1 MTFSHITTF
10 WKLEKEEQKYMEL
23 KPCPF
28 CGAQLEKVHNHYIS
42 IEGKE
47 VDYDYY
53 SHPFNGCLLEDRFE
67 GVHILRECDIE
78 KWNERVCL

>member
-1 MTFSHITTF
+1 MTFSLLMI
-10 WKLEKEEQKYMEL
+10 WQKLANEESKYMEL

-28 CGAQLEKVHNHYIS
+28 CGAHLEKRHNHYIT
-42 IEGKE
+42 IDGTT

-53 SHPFNGCLLEDRFE
+53 SHPFNGCVLEKRLNEMGILFE
-67 GVHILRECDIE
+67 KDIQ

>member
-10 WKLEKEEQKYMEL
+10 CIFVKKKEKYMEL

-28 CGAQLEKVHNHYIS
+28 CGAQLEKIHNHYIS
-42 IEGKE
+42 ICGTT

-53 SHPFNGCLLEDRFE
+53 SHPLNGCLLEDRFD
-67 GVHILRECDIE
+67 GAYILRECDIE

>member
-1 MTFSHITTF
+1 
-10 WKLEKEEQKYMEL
+10 MEL

-28 CGAQLEKVHNHYIS
+28 CGAQLEKRHNHYTAID
-42 IEGKE
+42 GTT

-53 SHPFNGCLLEDRFE
+53 SHPFNGCILEERLNEMGILLES
-67 GVHILRECDIE
+67 DIE

>member
-1 MTFSHITTF
+1 
-10 WKLEKEEQKYMEL
+10 MEL

-42 IEGKE
+42 IEGTT

-53 SHPFNGCLLEDRFE
+53 SHPLNGCILEDRICE
-67 GVHILRECDIE
+67 MGCLYDEDDIE
-78 KWNERVCL
+78 KWNARICL